1 MRIGGSMDVLRIGR
15 ISSVNYEAG
24 TARVVYK
31 DRGDCVTM
39 ELPLLAYEYAMPE
52 VDDLVLVAHLP
63 NGAEAGVL
71 LGRYWNSQTRPRE
84 SGKGL
89 YRKDLDRDGKCFIR
103 YDAESGDLLIHNEG
117 KITVEGSEI
126 KHEKV

>member
-1 MRIGGSMDVLRIGR
+1 MDTIRIGR

-39 ELPLLAYEYAMPE
+39 ELPLLSYEYMMPE
-52 VDDLVLVAHLP
+52 VDDLVLVVHLP
-63 NGAEAGVL
+63 TGGEAGVI
-71 LGRYWNSQTRPRE
+71 LGQFWSRQNRPRE

-89 YRKDLDRDGKCFIR
+89 YRKDLDRDGKCFIK
-103 YDAESGDLLIHNEG
+103 YDPASGGLTIHNAG

-126 KHEKV
+126 VHVQG

>member
-1 MRIGGSMDVLRIGR
+1 MDAIRVGR
-15 ISSVNYEAG
+15 ISSVNYENG

-31 DRGDCVTM
+31 DRGDSVTM
-39 ELPLLAYEYAMPE
+39 ELPLLSYEYMMPE

-63 NGAEAGVL
+63 NGSEAGIL
-71 LGRYWNSQTRPRE
+71 LGRYWNSKNKPRE

-89 YRKDLDRDGKCFIR
+89 FRKDLDRDGKCFIR
-103 YDAESGDLLIHNEG
+103 YDANTGEMLIHNDG

-126 KHEKV
+126 VHEQG